1 MIIRKLFAVVLFSVL
16 AWAVPAQDVQYLVQ
30 QGAEL
35 EKAMKDE
42 EALVKYLEALKLAPN
57 DLRALCKASEIYS
70 ILGNRQQDK
79 KKKMD
84 YFKAAKTYAGSA
96 LAQSPSDADANY
108 VMAVA
113 MGRMALISSGKEK
126 VQHVRDIKKYCDAA
140 IAANPNHFRALHVLG
155 KWHLEVTTLN
165 FAEKAA
171 LKVIY
176 GGLPP
181 ASLAQAVGYF
191 EKARSIDP
199 SFVLNYLEL
208 AKAYKENGQ
217 SDKAIDVLNRM
228 IKLPP
233 KTADDPS
240 YKAQGKKMLES
251 LQ

>member
-1 MIIRKLFAVVLFSVL
+1 MALLFIVL
-16 AWAVPAQDVQYLVQ
+16 AGALRAQDVQYLIK
-30 QGAEL
+30 QGSEL

-42 EALVKYLEALKLAPN
+42 EALLKYLEALKLAPN
-57 DLRALCKASEIYS
+57 DLRSLCKASELYS

-84 YFKAAKTYAGSA
+84 YFKAAKTYASSA
-96 LAQSPSDADANY
+96 LAQSSSDADANY
-108 VMAVA
+108 AMAVA

-126 VQHVRDIKKYCDAA
+126 VQNVRDIKKYCDAA
-140 IAANPNHFRALHVLG
+140 LLANPGHFRALHVLG

-181 ASLAQAVGYF
+181 ASLAQAIANF
-191 EKARSIDP
+191 EKARTIDP
-199 SFVLNYLEL
+199 GFVLNYLEL

-217 SDKAIDVLNRM
+217 SDKAIEVLNRM
-228 IKLPP
+228 AKLPP

-240 YKAQGKKMLES
+240 YKAEGKKMLES
-251 LQ
+251 LL